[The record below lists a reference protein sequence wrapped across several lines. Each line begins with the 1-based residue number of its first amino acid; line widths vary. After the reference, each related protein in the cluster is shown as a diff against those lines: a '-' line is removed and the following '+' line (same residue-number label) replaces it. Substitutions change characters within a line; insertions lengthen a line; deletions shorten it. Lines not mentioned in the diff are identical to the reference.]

1 LNAPA
6 RNCGGWGSI
15 RKRKRRLSAMRTNG
29 KKLCIPGTLLLIL
42 LTASACSTAP
52 QGIRTADPAL
62 DFPAFPDPLGPDG
75 RPVPALEGDAVKI
88 PLWYWLKITE
98 YVVDAEKVREQYEA
112 WRRVYFEE
120 GEKYE

>member
-1 LNAPA
+1 
-6 RNCGGWGSI
+6 
-15 RKRKRRLSAMRTNG
+15 MRTNG

-42 LTASACSTAP
+42 LTALTCSTAP

-62 DFPAFPDPLGPDG
+62 DFPVFPDPLGPDG
-75 RPVPALEGDAVKI
+75 RPVPVLEGEAVKI

-120 GEKYE
+120 GGP